1 MDCGDPL
8 GMRRIRGVLQSSRRG
23 RSAVRSGTTSR
34 GGNMP
39 LPTLTPEQRQQAL
52 EKAAEA
58 RRKRAELKAQLKSSS
73 VSLSSVLNKEDN
85 DTVGKMKV
93 ASVLEN
99 LPGVGK
105 VRVGKSAIVA
115 RLLNALPELELSI
128 SATTRSPRA
137 IEDEGRH
144 YYFVEPEVFSKMVEE
159 GGFLE
164 WAEIFGQRY
173 GTPREP
179 VERALAA
186 GRDVLVEIDVQ
197 GARQVRRAKPDAF
210 MLFLKPPSLGELE
223 RRLRSRAT
231 ETDEQIRRRL
241 AKATEELAAEP
252 EFDAS
257 VVNDDLETAARE
269 VIEIVTKVRDRG

>member
-1 MDCGDPL
+1 MLD
-8 GMRRIRGVLQSSRRG
+8 
-23 RSAVRSGTTSR
+23 
-34 GGNMP
+34 
-39 LPTLTPEQRQQAL
+39 
-52 EKAAEA
+52 
-58 RRKRAELKAQLKSSS
+58 
-73 VSLSSVLNKEDN
+73 
-85 DTVGKMKV
+85 
-93 ASVLEN
+93 
-99 LPGVGK
+99 
-105 VRVGKSAIVA
+105 
-115 RLLNALPELELSI
+115 ALPELELSI

-137 IEDEGRH
+137 VEDEGRH
-144 YYFVEPEVFSKMVEE
+144 YYFVEPEVFSKMVED

-179 VERALAA
+179 VEGALSA

-197 GARQVRRAKPDAF
+197 GARQVRQAQPDAF
-210 MLFLKPPSLGELE
+210 MLFLKPPSLEELE
-223 RRLRSRAT
+223 RRLRSRGT

-241 AKATEELAAEP
+241 TKATEELASEP